1 MAVSTT
7 QSIWRSGGGDQTRT
21 AYCGTGIMAAPF
33 YIPSI
38 ASTAPNTT
46 RVQATST
53 NTAPVILPA
62 GAVITSIDITA
73 TTSSGGSSPTID
85 MGFTLY
91 TTGTTSGQALLN
103 EQPSA
108 ALATVNL
115 STSTKGASLGQVMS
129 STELVYITGGT
140 GASSATSGA
149 ITGVI
154 HYFVTD
160 PYNGQQNV

>member
-21 AYCGTGIMAAPF
+21 AYCGSGLMVAQF
-33 YIPSI
+33 YIADI
-38 ASTAPNTT
+38 TAANTT
-46 RVQATST
+46 KVVVSST
-53 NTAPVILPA
+53 NSSNVILPVN
-62 GAVITSIDITA
+62 AVITSINITA
-73 TTSSGGSSPTID
+73 TTSSGGTAPTID

-103 EQPSA
+103 EQPSDA
-108 ALATVNL
+108 KATVNL
-115 STSTKGASLGQVMS
+115 STSTKGTSLGQVMS
-129 STELVYITGGT
+129 ASELVYITGGT

-154 HYFVTD
+154 HYFVDD
-160 PYNGQQNV
+160 PYDGQQNV